1 MRPIKLYKRD
11 RGAEGSRARW
21 VCPYCLFKTDDYGD
35 YQNHVNFSL
44 RKFIKNGIEI
54 IKTGSC
60 KDGE

>member
-1 MRPIKLYKRD
+1 MRPTKLFKRD
-11 RGAEGSRARW
+11 RGVEGSQARW
-21 VCPYCLFKTDDYGD
+21 VCECGYKTNDYYD
-35 YQNHVNFSL
+35 YQDHTNSSL